1 MSELKLYSLGIVI
14 EDKPVGSDFVMVSP
28 VEVLNIQQSGL
39 IKEQKTIYEG
49 THKKADGTGFSTEM
63 KSKNYLKAK
72 WLPLGH
78 SNRLTAPDLVKNETI
93 LLFKFG
99 DVDEYYWTTIFREV
113 ELRRQ
118 ETVLYGFSN
127 LKSGIVAFDKS
138 TSYWMEVDT
147 RKKTVKFHTAMNDGE
162 FTEYDIIFN
171 TKEGTVLFTDK
182 RGNYVYLDSPKD
194 TITVNMLKDIVGIAG
209 QDINV
214 KAGRDIIAKAEK
226 NIEATAGTNIKAKA
240 GNNITAEAGTSINI
254 KAPSIYI
261 NGNVYVTGNISTIGH
276 NNSTGTINIDG
287 NIEHRG
293 NTQHN
298 GNTQQSGDIKQKGN
312 TNQTGNVDI
321 SGDVNVSGSILDTNG
336 NSNHHHHAD

>member
-39 IKEQKTIYEG
+39 IKEQKTTFEG
-49 THKKADGTGFSTEM
+49 THKKADGTGFATEM
-63 KSKNYLKAK
+63 KARNYLKAK

-127 LKSGIVAFDKS
+127 LKAGISAFDKT
-138 TSYWMEVDT
+138 TSYWLEVDT
-147 RKKTVKFHTAMNDGE
+147 RKKTIKFHTAMNDGE
-162 FTEYDIIFN
+162 FTEYDIIFD
-171 TKEGTVLFTDK
+171 TKQGNVLFTDK
-182 RGNYVYLDSPKD
+182 RGNYIYLDSPKD
-194 TITVNMLKDIVGIAG
+194 TVTINMLKNIVGVAG

-214 KAGRDIIAKAEK
+214 KAGRDIIANAGK
-226 NIEATAGTNIKAKA
+226 NIEATAGSNITAKA
-240 GNNITAEAGTSINI
+240 GTNIEATAGSSVTI
-254 KAPSIYI
+254 KAPNI
-261 NGNVYVTGNISTIGH
+261 NLIGNVNIQGNITTSGSSGGSGQFKIKGQM
-276 NNSTGTINIDG
+276 
-287 NIEHRG
+287 NIEG
-293 NTQHN
+293 SSNTQ
-298 GNTQQSGDIKQKGN
+298 GPVTVQ
-312 TNQTGNVDI
+312 
-321 SGDVNVSGSILDTNG
+321 GDVNVSGTIMDGGG
-336 NSNHHHHAD
+336 NSNHHSH

>member
-39 IKEQKTIYEG
+39 IKEQKTTFEG
-49 THKKADGTGFSTEM
+49 THKKADGTGFATEM
-63 KSKNYLKAK
+63 KARNYLKAK

-127 LKSGIVAFDKS
+127 LKAGISAFDKT
-138 TSYWMEVDT
+138 TSYWLEVDT
-147 RKKTVKFHTAMNDGE
+147 RKKTIKFHTAMNDGE
-162 FTEYDIIFN
+162 FTEYDIIFD
-171 TKEGTVLFTDK
+171 TKQGNVLFTDK
-182 RGNYVYLDSPKD
+182 RGNYIYLDSPKD
-194 TITVNMLKDIVGIAG
+194 TVTVNMLKDIVGVAG

-214 KAGRDIIAKAEK
+214 KAGRDIIANAGK
-226 NIEATAGTNIKAKA
+226 NIEATAGSNITAKA
-240 GNNITAEAGTSINI
+240 GTNIEATAGSSVTI
-254 KAPSIYI
+254 KAPNI
-261 NGNVYVTGNISTIGH
+261 NLIGNVNIQGNITTSGSSGGSGQFKIKGQM
-276 NNSTGTINIDG
+276 
-287 NIEHRG
+287 NIEG
-293 NTQHN
+293 SSNTQ
-298 GNTQQSGDIKQKGN
+298 GPVTVQ
-312 TNQTGNVDI
+312 
-321 SGDVNVSGSILDTNG
+321 GDVNVSGTIMDGGG
-336 NSNHHHHAD
+336 NSNHHSH

>member
-39 IKEQKTIYEG
+39 IKEQKTTFEG
-49 THKKADGTGFSTEM
+49 THKKADGTGFATEM
-63 KSKNYLKAK
+63 KARNYLKAK

-127 LKSGIVAFDKS
+127 LKAGISAFDKT
-138 TSYWMEVDT
+138 TSYWLEVDT
-147 RKKTVKFHTAMNDGE
+147 RKKTIKFHTAMNDGE
-162 FTEYDIIFN
+162 FTEYDIIFD
-171 TKEGTVLFTDK
+171 TKQGNVLFTDK
-182 RGNYVYLDSPKD
+182 RGNYIYLDSPKD
-194 TITVNMLKDIVGIAG
+194 TVTVNMLKDIVGVAG

-214 KAGRDIIAKAEK
+214 KAGRDIIANAGK
-226 NIEATAGTNIKAKA
+226 NIEATAGSNITAKA
-240 GNNITAEAGTSINI
+240 GTNIEAQAGSVVTI
-254 KAPSIYI
+254 KAPNI
-261 NGNVYVTGNISTIGH
+261 NLIGNVNIQGNITTSGSSGGSGQFKIKGQM
-276 NNSTGTINIDG
+276 
-287 NIEHRG
+287 NIEG
-293 NTQHN
+293 SSNTQ
-298 GNTQQSGDIKQKGN
+298 GPVTVQ
-312 TNQTGNVDI
+312 
-321 SGDVNVSGSILDTNG
+321 GDVNVSGTIMDGGG
-336 NSNHHHHAD
+336 NSNHHSH

>member
-39 IKEQKTIYEG
+39 IKEQKTTFEG
-49 THKKADGTGFSTEM
+49 THKKADGTGFATEM
-63 KSKNYLKAK
+63 KARNYLKAK

-127 LKSGIVAFDKS
+127 LKAGISAFDKT
-138 TSYWMEVDT
+138 TSYWLEVDT
-147 RKKTVKFHTAMNDGE
+147 RKKTIKFHTAMNDGE
-162 FTEYDIIFN
+162 FTEYDIIFD
-171 TKEGTVLFTDK
+171 TKQGNVLFTDK
-182 RGNYVYLDSPKD
+182 RGNYIYLDSPKD
-194 TITVNMLKDIVGIAG
+194 TVTVNMLKDIVGVAG

-214 KAGRDIIAKAEK
+214 KAGRDIIADAGT
-226 NIEATAGTNIKAKA
+226 NIEATAGSNITAKA
-240 GNNITAEAGTSINI
+240 GTNIEATAGSSVTI
-254 KAPSIYI
+254 KAPNI
-261 NGNVYVTGNISTIGH
+261 NLIGNVNIQGNITTSGSSGGSGQFKIKGQM
-276 NNSTGTINIDG
+276 
-287 NIEHRG
+287 NIEG
-293 NTQHN
+293 SSNTQ
-298 GNTQQSGDIKQKGN
+298 GPVTVQ
-312 TNQTGNVDI
+312 
-321 SGDVNVSGSILDTNG
+321 GDVNVSGTIMDGGG
-336 NSNHHHHAD
+336 NSNHHSH

>member
-39 IKEQKTIYEG
+39 IKEQKTTFEG
-49 THKKADGTGFSTEM
+49 THKKADGTGFATEM
-63 KSKNYLKAK
+63 KARNYLKAK

-127 LKSGIVAFDKS
+127 LKAGISAFDKT
-138 TSYWMEVDT
+138 TSYWLEVDT
-147 RKKTVKFHTAMNDGE
+147 RKKTIKFHTAMNDGE
-162 FTEYDIIFN
+162 FTEYDIIFD
-171 TKEGTVLFTDK
+171 TKQGNVLFTDK
-182 RGNYVYLDSPKD
+182 RGNYIYLDSPKD
-194 TITVNMLKDIVGIAG
+194 TVTVNMLKDIVGVAG

-214 KAGRDIIAKAEK
+214 KAGRDIIANAGK
-226 NIEATAGTNIKAKA
+226 NIEATAGSSVT
-240 GNNITAEAGTSINI
+240 I
-254 KAPSIYI
+254 KAPNI
-261 NGNVYVTGNISTIGH
+261 NLIGNVNIQGNITTSGSSGGSGQFKIKGQM
-276 NNSTGTINIDG
+276 
-287 NIEHRG
+287 NIEG
-293 NTQHN
+293 SSNTQ
-298 GNTQQSGDIKQKGN
+298 GPVTVQ
-312 TNQTGNVDI
+312 
-321 SGDVNVSGSILDTNG
+321 GDVNVSGTIMDGGG
-336 NSNHHHHAD
+336 NSNHHSH

>member
-39 IKEQKTIYEG
+39 IKEQKTTFEG
-49 THKKADGTGFSTEM
+49 THKKADGTGFATEM
-63 KSKNYLKAK
+63 KARNYLKAK

-127 LKSGIVAFDKS
+127 LKAGISAFDKT
-138 TSYWMEVDT
+138 TSYWLEVDT
-147 RKKTVKFHTAMNDGE
+147 RKKTIKFHTAMNDGE
-162 FTEYDIIFN
+162 FTEYDIIFD
-171 TKEGTVLFTDK
+171 TKQGNVLFTDK
-182 RGNYVYLDSPKD
+182 RGNYIYLDSPKD
-194 TITVNMLKDIVGIAG
+194 TVTVNMLKDIVGVAG

-214 KAGRDIIAKAEK
+214 KAGRDIIAKAGT
-226 NIEATAGTNIKAKA
+226 NIEATAGSNITAKA
-240 GNNITAEAGTSINI
+240 GTNIEAQAGSVVTI
-254 KAPSIYI
+254 KAPNI
-261 NGNVYVTGNISTIGH
+261 NLIGNVNIQGNITTSG
-276 NNSTGTINIDG
+276 SSGG
-287 NIEHRG
+287 SGQFKVKGQMNIEG
-293 NTQHN
+293 PVNIEGSSNTQ
-298 GNTQQSGDIKQKGN
+298 GPVTVQ
-312 TNQTGNVDI
+312 
-321 SGDVNVSGSILDTNG
+321 GDVNVSGTIMDGGG
-336 NSNHHHHAD
+336 NSNHHSH

>member
-39 IKEQKTIYEG
+39 IKEQKTIFEG
-49 THKKADGTGFSTEM
+49 THKKADGTGFATEM
-63 KSKNYLKAK
+63 KARNYLKAK

-127 LKSGIVAFDKS
+127 LKAGISAFDKT
-138 TSYWMEVDT
+138 TSYWLEVDT
-147 RKKTVKFHTAMNDGE
+147 RKKTIKFHTAMNDGE
-162 FTEYDIIFN
+162 FTEYDIIFD
-171 TKEGTVLFTDK
+171 TKQGNVLFTDK
-182 RGNYVYLDSPKD
+182 RGNYIYLDSPKD
-194 TITVNMLKDIVGIAG
+194 TVTVNMLKDIVGVAG

-214 KAGRDIIAKAEK
+214 KAGRDIIADAGK
-226 NIEATAGTNIKAKA
+226 NIEATAGSNITAKA
-240 GNNITAEAGTSINI
+240 GTNIEATAGSSVTI
-254 KAPSIYI
+254 KAPNI
-261 NGNVYVTGNISTIGH
+261 NLIGNVNIQGNITTSG
-276 NNSTGTINIDG
+276 STGG
-287 NIEHRG
+287 
-293 NTQHN
+293 
-298 GNTQQSGDIKQKGN
+298 SGQFKIKGQM
-312 TNQTGNVDI
+312 NVEGSAAVQGPVDVQGPVNVQ
-321 SGDVNVSGSILDTNG
+321 GDVNASGTVMDGGG
-336 NSNHHHHAD
+336 NSNHHSH

>member
-39 IKEQKTIYEG
+39 IKEQKTTFEG
-49 THKKADGTGFSTEM
+49 THKKADGTGFATEM
-63 KSKNYLKAK
+63 KARNYLKAK

-127 LKSGIVAFDKS
+127 LKAGISAFDKT
-138 TSYWMEVDT
+138 TSYWLEVDT
-147 RKKTVKFHTAMNDGE
+147 RKKTIKFHTAMNDGE
-162 FTEYDIIFN
+162 FTEYDIIFD
-171 TKEGTVLFTDK
+171 TKQGNVLFTDK
-182 RGNYVYLDSPKD
+182 RGNYIYLDSPKD
-194 TITVNMLKDIVGIAG
+194 TVTVNMLKDIVGVAG

-214 KAGRDIIAKAEK
+214 KAGRDIIANAGK
-226 NIEATAGTNIKAKA
+226 NIEATAGSDITAKA
-240 GNNITAEAGTSINI
+240 GKNIEAQAGSVVTI
-254 KAPSIYI
+254 KAPNI
-261 NGNVYVTGNISTIGH
+261 NLIGNVNIQGNITTSGSSGGSGQFKIKGQM
-276 NNSTGTINIDG
+276 
-287 NIEHRG
+287 NIEG
-293 NTQHN
+293 SSNTQ
-298 GNTQQSGDIKQKGN
+298 GPVTVQGDM
-312 TNQTGNVDI
+312 
-321 SGDVNVSGSILDTNG
+321 NVSGTIMDGGG
-336 NSNHHHHAD
+336 NSNHHSH

>member
-39 IKEQKTIYEG
+39 IKEQKTTFEG
-49 THKKADGTGFSTEM
+49 THKKADGTGFATEM
-63 KSKNYLKAK
+63 KARNYLKAK

-127 LKSGIVAFDKS
+127 LKAGISAFDKT
-138 TSYWMEVDT
+138 TSYWLEVDT
-147 RKKTVKFHTAMNDGE
+147 RKKTIKFHTAMNDGE
-162 FTEYDIIFN
+162 FTEYDIIFD
-171 TKEGTVLFTDK
+171 TKQGNVLFTDK
-182 RGNYVYLDSPKD
+182 RGNYIYLDSPKD
-194 TITVNMLKDIVGIAG
+194 TVTVNMLKDIVGVAG

-214 KAGRDIIAKAEK
+214 KAGRDIIANAGK
-226 NIEATAGTNIKAKA
+226 NIEATAGSNITAKA
-240 GNNITAEAGTSINI
+240 GTNIEATAGSSVTI
-254 KAPSIYI
+254 KAPNI
-261 NGNVYVTGNISTIGH
+261 NLIGNVNIQGNITTSGSSGGSGQFKIKGQM
-276 NNSTGTINIDG
+276 
-287 NIEHRG
+287 NIEG
-293 NTQHN
+293 SSNTQ
-298 GNTQQSGDIKQKGN
+298 GPVTVQ
-312 TNQTGNVDI
+312 
-321 SGDVNVSGSILDTNG
+321 GDVNVSGTIMDSAG
-336 NSNHHHHAD
+336 NSNHHSH

>member
-39 IKEQKTIYEG
+39 IKEQKTTFEG
-49 THKKADGTGFSTEM
+49 THKKADGTGFATEM
-63 KSKNYLKAK
+63 KARNYLKAK

-127 LKSGIVAFDKS
+127 LKAGISAFDKT
-138 TSYWMEVDT
+138 TSYWLEVDT
-147 RKKTVKFHTAMNDGE
+147 RKKTIKFHTAMNDGE
-162 FTEYDIIFN
+162 FTEYDIIFD
-171 TKEGTVLFTDK
+171 TKQGNVLFTDK
-182 RGNYVYLDSPKD
+182 RGNYIYLDSPKD
-194 TITVNMLKDIVGIAG
+194 TVTVNMLKDIVGVAG

-214 KAGRDIIAKAEK
+214 KAGRDIIANAGK
-226 NIEATAGTNIKAKA
+226 NIEATAGSNITAKA
-240 GNNITAEAGTSINI
+240 GTNIEATAGSVVTI
-254 KAPSIYI
+254 KAPNI
-261 NGNVYVTGNISTIGH
+261 NLIGNVNIQGNITTSGSSGGSGQFKIKGQM
-276 NNSTGTINIDG
+276 
-287 NIEHRG
+287 NIEG
-293 NTQHN
+293 SSNTQ
-298 GNTQQSGDIKQKGN
+298 GPVTVQ
-312 TNQTGNVDI
+312 
-321 SGDVNVSGSILDTNG
+321 GDVNVSGTIMDGGG
-336 NSNHHHHAD
+336 NSNHHSH

>member
-39 IKEQKTIYEG
+39 IKEQKTTFEG
-49 THKKADGTGFSTEM
+49 THKKADGTGFATEM
-63 KSKNYLKAK
+63 KARNYLKAK

-127 LKSGIVAFDKS
+127 LKAGISAFDKT
-138 TSYWMEVDT
+138 TSYWLEVDT
-147 RKKTVKFHTAMNDGE
+147 RKKTIKFHTAMNDGE
-162 FTEYDIIFN
+162 FTEYDIIFD
-171 TKEGTVLFTDK
+171 TKQGNVLFTDK
-182 RGNYVYLDSPKD
+182 RGNYIYLDSPKD
-194 TITVNMLKDIVGIAG
+194 TVTVNMLKDIVGVAG

-214 KAGRDIIAKAEK
+214 KAGRDIIANAGK
-226 NIEATAGTNIKAKA
+226 NIEATAGSNITAKA
-240 GNNITAEAGTSINI
+240 GTNIEATAGSSVTI
-254 KAPSIYI
+254 KAPNI
-261 NGNVYVTGNISTIGH
+261 NLIGNVNIQGNITTSG
-276 NNSTGTINIDG
+276 SSGG
-287 NIEHRG
+287 SGQFKVKGQMNIEG
-293 NTQHN
+293 SSNTQ
-298 GNTQQSGDIKQKGN
+298 GPVTVQ
-312 TNQTGNVDI
+312 
-321 SGDVNVSGSILDTNG
+321 GDVNVSGTIMDGGG
-336 NSNHHHHAD
+336 NSNHHSH